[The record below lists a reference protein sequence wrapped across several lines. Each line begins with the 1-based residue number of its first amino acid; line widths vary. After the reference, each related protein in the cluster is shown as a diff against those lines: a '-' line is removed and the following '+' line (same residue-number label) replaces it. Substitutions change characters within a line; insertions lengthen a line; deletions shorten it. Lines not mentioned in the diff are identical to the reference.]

1 MGCSGGCGG
10 QRAKAAATF
19 PRTVVL
25 ADGSSVEVTSAA
37 DERAQR
43 QRAQERLRLRAQERG
58 YTVTRR

>member
-1 MGCSGGCGG
+1 MGCSSCSK
-10 QRAKAAATF
+10 RASAAATF

-43 QRAQERLRLRAQERG
+43 ARASERLAALARARG

>member
-1 MGCSGGCGG
+1 MGCSSCG
-10 QRAKAAATF
+10 QRAKAATTY

-43 QRAQERLRLRAQERG
+43 SQATERLRVRSQEIGRAH
-58 YTVTRR
+58 V